1 MSARPFAHI
10 VIPSVLAVS
19 VALMLAAALTL
30 GKRGPAAGDAEAE
43 ADEYVIELNREAN
56 HLASLGKH
64 DEALAILDSVLE
76 THPGSAPT
84 HYNRGR
90 IFHVRG
96 DRETALG
103 EYDRALDIRPDYPK
117 ALTNRALL
125 LAPRGD
131 VRKAVVDLTR
141 AIELAPDR
149 TAAWYHRGRLRLGL
163 RRFEAARADFDRV
176 LELDPY
182 DEKALELRAE
192 ADRALRGR
200 TRGGGE

>member
-1 MSARPFAHI
+1 MRAHPYVHI
-10 VIPSVLAVS
+10 VIPSVLAAS
-19 VALMLAAALTL
+19 VALMLAAALTRRS
-30 GKRGPAAGDAEAE
+30 GKQSAGEPE

-56 HLASLGKH
+56 HLASLEKH
-64 DEALAILDSVLE
+64 DEALAILDRVLE

-131 VRKAVVDLTR
+131 VRKAVADLTR

-149 TAAWYHRGRLRLGL
+149 TAARYHRGRLRLGL
-163 RRFEAARADFDRV
+163 GRFEAARADFDRV
-176 LELDPY
+176 LDLDPY
-182 DEKALELRAE
+182 DEKALALRAE
-192 ADRALRGR
+192 ADSALRGR
-200 TRGGGE
+200 TRGE